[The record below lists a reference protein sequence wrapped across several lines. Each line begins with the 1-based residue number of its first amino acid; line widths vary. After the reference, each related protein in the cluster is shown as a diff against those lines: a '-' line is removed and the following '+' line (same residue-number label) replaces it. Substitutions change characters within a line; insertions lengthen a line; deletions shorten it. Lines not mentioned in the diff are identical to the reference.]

1 MELWE
6 NWKIELHIHK
16 CIMEMTHF
24 IEMMRTLTLSLVP
37 PNEIWDGTV
46 GQNEIWDGTVGQN
59 EIWDGTVGQNEI
71 WDRTVGQGMVE
82 VIPLLWVVVCMKYM
96 HI

>member
-1 MELWE
+1 ME
-6 NWKIELHIHK
+6 IHT
-16 CIMEMTHF
+16 ILAPG
-24 IEMMRTLTLSLVP
+24 LTP
-37 PNEIWDGTV
+37 
-46 GQNEIWDGTVGQN
+46 QNEIWDGTVGQN

-71 WDRTVGQGMVE
+71 WDRTVGQEIWDGTVGQGMVD